1 MRGFGKPDRRTQVKE
16 YMRGENLDGIGLLE
30 TIRES
35 FTQKELDDLAGGSIF
50 RWIWKSA
57 MGHSGGI
64 LVGIKDETYELED
77 SEIVDYFISM
87 VLMSRLSN
95 VRWEL
100 ITVYGPAQH
109 SSSSYFISELSQKC
123 IRATLPLLLG
133 GDFNLIRFIE
143 DKNNSNL
150 DQALMDKFNMFI
162 DLFQLQEIR
171 RSGVKFTWTSKQINP
186 VMVNLDRI
194 LVTIE

>member
-35 FTQKELDDLAGGSIF
+35 FTQKELDDLAGGSSF

-57 MGHSGGI
+57 MGHYGGI
-64 LVGIKDETYELED
+64 LVGIKDETCELED

-87 VLMSRLSN
+87 VLRSRLSN